1 MIIGGGAIGI
11 ESAIE
16 LTEKGKQVTVLEMAP
31 DLSNFFMTAS
41 GTMQDL
47 LEKIETLKISV
58 ITSAKLKSIDEQT
71 VYYDDLTTGVE
82 HTLSVDTVL
91 LAVGIV
97 PRHQLVDELRQ
108 SAPPTE
114 VFVVGD
120 AIEVGNIAEAVNSA
134 FKTAVHL

>member
-108 SAPPTE
+108 SARQLKFLWLE
-114 VFVVGD
+114 MRLKLV
-120 AIEVGNIAEAVNSA
+120 ILL
-134 FKTAVHL
+134 KL